1 MDNNEKDRQET
12 EALLDAAQK
21 RTKTT
26 PADMTALNLKRTYT
40 TGAKLGARQMFVFN
54 EDGTIAGLKKV
65 EPADAGAKSPL
76 QRRNS

>member
-1 MDNNEKDRQET
+1 MDNKDKDKQER
-12 EALLDAAQK
+12 EALLDAATK

-65 EPADAGAKSPL
+65 EPTDTAAAPKSPL
-76 QRRNS
+76 